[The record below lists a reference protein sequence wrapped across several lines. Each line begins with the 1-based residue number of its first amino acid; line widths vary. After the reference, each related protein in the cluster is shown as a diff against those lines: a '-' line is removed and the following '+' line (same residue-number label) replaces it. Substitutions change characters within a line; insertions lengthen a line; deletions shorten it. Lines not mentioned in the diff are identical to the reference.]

1 MSVPARRKKFRIVP
15 RPALRG
21 ATSERTAQHLIVDGY
36 APTQMIE
43 DLRKYQSELE
53 IQNKALRY
61 SQQESEGASERFA
74 TLFSNVPLALM
85 VVDEEGL
92 VMASNAMALRL
103 FQPLESDPPLHF
115 LLPFVGTKHTDEVAV
130 AFLSAKSG
138 GTSEVSEVVF
148 QAGSQGSFTGD
159 LHIAR
164 IENPQD
170 ELAHFICAIID
181 QGPLLAQRLALQK
194 SAAILQQ
201 RNEDLLL
208 SETRMAAIINSSLD
222 AILCIDQEHRI
233 TVFNPAATALF
244 ECPADQALGSKLGR
258 FLPQVESALATGIAS
273 TQATLGEYAA
283 TTLLGREVFVEI
295 SVALER
301 RLTTRVASVQP
312 DSDVIARRG
321 ARGPSGEIT
330 TIFAR
335 DLTASKLA
343 EARRVALETQ
353 LRESQKMQAMGTMA
367 GGIAHD
373 FNNILSA
380 ILGNVDLA
388 KQDTAAT
395 SPALTSL
402 QEIEKAGRRARDLVR
417 QILTF
422 SRNEVPKRLPIQL
435 NDVVHEAARLVRV
448 ALPPSVD
455 LQVRIADD
463 TARIL
468 ADTTQVEQAL
478 LNLCTN
484 AILAIG
490 HKKGSLTI
498 ELASTQ
504 LGPPLSGRLGL
515 QPGHYVTVTV
525 GDTGH
530 GMSTETL
537 GRIFEPFFTT
547 REVGQGTGLGL
558 SVVHGIMQTHQG
570 AIDVQSVPG
579 HGSVFTL
586 YFPPTLEQAL
596 AAPAEIPHV
605 EPISGKGHHVMY
617 VDDDQALVFL
627 IARVLKRR
635 GFNVTTFTDPHEAQM
650 ALQANPKAFDILVT
664 DYNMPG
670 YSGIDLL
677 RQVKLI
683 RPDLP
688 VALASGYV
696 TPELEQNA
704 LREGASALIYKP
716 NDVNEFCETVQRLIA
731 GNHAH

>member
-1 MSVPARRKKFRIVP
+1 MNGPLRRKKFRIIP
-15 RPALRG
+15 KPKQWLNDS
-21 ATSERTAQHLIVDGY
+21 TRTTQDLIVEGY
-36 APTQMIE
+36 APSQMIE
-43 DLRKYQSELE
+43 DLRKYQAKLE

-61 SQQESEGASERFA
+61 SQQEAEGASERFA

-85 VVDEEGL
+85 VVDEDGL

-103 FQPLESDPPLHF
+103 FQPLESDAPLNF
-115 LLPFVGTKHTDEVAV
+115 LLPFVGDEHTDEVAV
-130 AFLSAKSG
+130 AFLSAKSS

-148 QAGSQGSFTGD
+148 RAGSQGSFTGD

-164 IENPQD
+164 IENPLD

-181 QGPLLAQRLALQK
+181 QGPLLAQRHALQK
-194 SAAILQQ
+194 SATVLQQ

-208 SETRMAAIINSSLD
+208 SENRMAAIINSSLD
-222 AILCIDQEHRI
+222 AILCIDEQQCI

-258 FLPQVESALATGIAS
+258 FLPQVEAVLTIGAVS
-273 TQATLGEYAA
+273 TQATLGEFVAA
-283 TTLLGREVFVEI
+283 TLQGREIFVEI
-295 SVALER
+295 SVSLER
-301 RLTTRVASVQP
+301 RLVTRLPSAQYAP
-312 DSDVIARRG
+312 EAIARRG
-321 ARGPSGEIT
+321 KRGPHGEIT

-335 DLTASKLA
+335 DLTANKLA

-422 SRNEVPKRLPIQL
+422 SRNEVPKRIAIQL
-435 NDVVHEAARLVRV
+435 DDVVREAARLVKV
-448 ALPPSVD
+448 ALPPTVE
-455 LQVRIADD
+455 LQLVIEPASQP
-463 TARIL
+463 IL

-490 HKKGSLTI
+490 SKKGWLRI
-498 ELASTQ
+498 ALASVE
-504 LGPPLSGRLGL
+504 LDAALSGRIGL
-515 QPGHYVTVTV
+515 KPGHYVTISVRDNGSGMAPETV
-525 GDTGH
+525 G
-530 GMSTETL
+530 
-537 GRIFEPFFTT
+537 RVFEPFFTT

-570 AIDVQSVPG
+570 GIDVQSVQG
-579 HGSVFTL
+579 EGSLFTL
-586 YFPPTLEQAL
+586 YFPPTEQAMIAPL
-596 AAPAEIPHV
+596 AEVPQA
-605 EPISGKGHHVMY
+605 EPIRGKGRHVMY

-627 IARVLKRR
+627 IARLLKRR
-635 GFNVTTFTDPHEAQM
+635 GFTVSTFTDPHKALA
-650 ALQANPKAFDILVT
+650 ALQAAPKTFDILVT

-677 RQVKLI
+677 RQAKFI
-683 RPDLP
+683 RADLP

-696 TPELEQNA
+696 TPELEQTA
-704 LREGASALIYKP
+704 MREGANALIYKP
-716 NDVNEFCETVQRLIA
+716 NDVSEFCETVQRLINGSDA
-731 GNHAH
+731 V